1 MPQGSCQPVGGGGTI
16 TSNPSWSKV
25 AWQPKRWLQ
34 SNDEGKKG
42 ITCCQLLTPWMCFI
56 PAPGFLNSTTTQ
68 GTGMFHECSLLY
80 FRSWML
86 LSIVCSSPCCPCLLT
101 FASGK
106 GEKRIP
112 QNFLEHSLMVAKSF
126 YWRGM
131 SFWKCT
137 KVQSEKWDPFL
148 LHSAANL
155 HGAAVCWPW
164 KGVTASC
171 TQKQRH
177 FGGATSYS

>member
-1 MPQGSCQPVGGGGTI
+1 MAAQG
-16 TSNPSWSKV
+16 
-25 AWQPKRWLQ
+25 RWLQ
-34 SNDEGKKG
+34 SNNEGKKG

-86 LSIVCSSPCCPCLLT
+86 LTIACSSPCCPCLLT

-137 KVQSEKWDPFL
+137 KSKVRNGIRSYCTLQPTCMELLFVDPEKERLPVVHRSSVTLVVPPHTANVKTVCSQYTENSSEVL
-148 LHSAANL
+148 
-155 HGAAVCWPW
+155 
-164 KGVTASC
+164 
-171 TQKQRH
+171 
-177 FGGATSYS
+177 